1 MRLFGRVDETMFRTL
16 VLGLLFASGAVLLS
30 RGRALCIAEQKR
42 MVTGCDWPRGTFFAT

>member
-30 RGRALCIAEQKR
+30 
-42 MVTGCDWPRGTFFAT
+42 